1 MTSKKSILIIC
12 AILSLAAF
20 THIWNLTGYPE
31 IFYDEGVYLR
41 RASDVLEGKGPQEGI
56 YYDHPYFGQF
66 FLSGF
71 FFITGYPNSVNPQ
84 PNPDSIESLF
94 VVPRLIMGLIAVFD
108 TFLVYKIIQKRYDT
122 KIAIFTSAFFAVMPI
137 TWIMRRILLDSIIL
151 PFLLLAILFAVYSK
165 DNRKFVLASGVCM
178 GLAIFT
184 KIPAFTM
191 IPVVVYLI
199 YSGTKSKKTVGLWLI
214 PVLLLPL
221 IWPAQSLVT
230 GNFANHW
237 IHDVL
242 WQTQRNRIGLF
253 EVTES
258 FLAMDPILFVLG
270 LMGIGLFAIKRDRL
284 VLLWF
289 IPYVVFLGMVGFV
302 QYFHWMMLLP
312 VFSLGLAN
320 FVDHVGK
327 KIQKSSLMLT
337 PFLGIAIFGLA
348 CTTLVISTNL
358 TNTQFEA
365 TAFTATLA
373 KENPNVAVFASPTY
387 EWVLHDVL
395 GLQNAKDYV
404 DILYKKTPQQMII
417 LSDPH
422 FQRDFTRGLQLSQAD
437 ALTSTITE
445 YVDPKALYDLNSYP
459 YSNLNYDHDA
469 GLIQIKATKNN

>member
-1 MTSKKSILIIC
+1 MASKKSILIIC
-12 AILSLAAF
+12 AILTLAAF

-41 RASDVLEGKGPQEGI
+41 RASDILEGKGPQEGV

-71 FFITGYPNSVNPQ
+71 FFIAGYPNSVNPQ
-84 PNPDSIESLF
+84 SNLDSIESLF
-94 VVPRLIMGLIAVFD
+94 AIPRLMMGLIVVFD

-122 KIAIFTSAFFAVMPI
+122 KIAVFTSAFFAVMPI
-137 TWIMRRILLDSIIL
+137 TWIMRRILLDSILL
-151 PFLLLAILFAVYSK
+151 PFLLLAILFAMYSK
-165 DNRKFVLASGVCM
+165 DNRKFVMASGVCM

-191 IPVVVYLI
+191 IPMIVYLI
-199 YSGTKSKKTVGLWLI
+199 YSGTKSKKMIGLWLV

-221 IWPAQSLVT
+221 IWPAQSLMT
-230 GNFANHW
+230 GSFTNHW

-242 WQTQRNRIGLF
+242 WQTQRNRTGLF
-253 EVTES
+253 EVTKA
-258 FLAMDPILFVLG
+258 FLAMDPVLFVLG
-270 LMGIGLFAIKRDRL
+270 LVGIGLLVIKRDRL

-289 IPYVVFLGMVGFV
+289 APYVVFLGLIGFV

-320 FVDHVGK
+320 FVDQISK
-327 KIQKSSLMLT
+327 KIKKPNLMLM
-337 PFLGIAIFGLA
+337 PFFGIAMFGLV
-348 CTTLVISTNL
+348 CTIVVVSTNL

-365 TAFTATLA
+365 MIFTANLA
-373 KENPNVAVFASPTY
+373 KENPTIPVFASPTY

-395 GLQNAKDYV
+395 GLQNTKDYV

-422 FQRDFTRGLQLSQAD
+422 LQRDFARGPQLSRAD
-437 ALTSTITE
+437 ALTNTITE
-445 YVDPKALYDLNSYP
+445 FADPKTRYDLNSYP

-469 GLIQIKATKNN
+469 GLIRVKATKNN